1 MGRFMLVQ
9 TKYQNCGL
17 SGSRNWLASF
27 CALVVLLH
35 SPGWAQPAAS
45 PSSPSTEATGPA
57 RFILQ
62 ADGTLV
68 PAPGTPAAPST
79 SSNNA
84 GSSTSPV
91 TGATGGVK
99 RLPDAAPEIVT
110 PVAPARAGNAPST
123 APNTA
128 VQAGATIADPDSTPA
143 ARAVAAARNAMN
155 AKQWGQLASFVP
167 QARAD
172 VLGMYP
178 EYWSLRTQLG
188 STHMPGVQQTLTD
201 FITKNKTAYLGDR
214 LKGEWI
220 LAAARS
226 GDFVTV
232 RELGD
237 VLNPNPQILCS
248 QLEARHM
255 GGRRA
260 SAAEATKVFA
270 PFGTCLK
277 LFDQLVADRVLGSA
291 ELMPYLYEAIENN
304 KLPDAR
310 RYAAWVFESTD
321 LAAYDAMIR
330 EPVSWLSAQTG
341 PRSSAR
347 NDIVAIGLA
356 RAARTDLSATATKVR
371 DTWAGQLPKQ
381 NLQWVYGQMAL
392 LAIMNLDSR
401 AYGWYRE
408 TGSLRLS
415 ETNNAW
421 RVRASLRQANI
432 DWAWVLQSI
441 DAMGPTQKADASWV
455 YWRARGLAAT
465 GKKQDAEK
473 AYASIA
479 AQFNF
484 YGQLAL
490 EELGRQIVAP
500 DRPAPVTAQEIAQA
514 RANPGLQRAVTLFKR
529 GWRGDA
535 VPEWNFTIRGMTDR
549 QLMAAAEVARH
560 ENILDRVV
568 NTSERTVKEV
578 DFSQRYIAPFEG
590 RVSAQARQIN
600 VDPAW
605 VYGLIRQESR
615 FIMDARSVAGASGLM
630 QLMPATARWVAGKI
644 GMTDFTPAK
653 VNDFDTNTKLGT
665 TYLSMVLSD
674 LGGSQVLASAGYNA
688 GPGRPMLWR
697 SKLDGKVEGAIFA
710 ETIPFNETRDYV
722 KAVMSNAVYYAA
734 LFSGQP
740 QSLKQ
745 RLGEIVPQ
753 PYGRTPLP

>member
-17 SGSRNWLASF
+17 GAWLASVCTLF
-27 CALVVLLH
+27 VLLQT
-35 SPGWAQPAAS
+35 PAWGQPAAS
-45 PSSPSTEATGPA
+45 EPSPSTGAATGPA

-68 PAPGTPAAPST
+68 PVAGASAAP
-79 SSNNA
+79 A
-84 GSSTSPV
+84 
-91 TGATGGVK
+91 
-99 RLPDAAPEIVT
+99 T

-123 APNTA
+123 APNSA
-128 VQAGATIADPDSTPA
+128 VQAGPSIADSDGTLA
-143 ARAVAAARNAMN
+143 ARAVVAARNAMN
-155 AKQWGQLASFVP
+155 AKQWTQLASFVP
-167 QARAD
+167 QARGD
-172 VLGMYP
+172 VLGIYP

-188 STHMPGVQQTLTD
+188 STHMPGVQQTLSD

-226 GDFVTV
+226 GDFVAV

-237 VLNPNPQILCS
+237 VLNPNPQILCA

-255 GGRRA
+255 GGQRA
-260 SAAEATKVFA
+260 TAAEAIKVFA
-270 PFGTCLK
+270 PFGACLK

-291 ELMPYLYEAIENN
+291 ELMPFLNEAIENN
-304 KLPDAR
+304 KLPEAR
-310 RYAAWVFESTD
+310 RYAAWVFEPAD
-321 LAAYDAMIR
+321 LAAYDSMLRDPAQ
-330 EPVSWLSAQTG
+330 WLNAQTG

-347 NDIVAIGLA
+347 NDIVALGLA
-356 RAARTDLSATATKVR
+356 RAARTDLTATATKVVS
-371 DTWAGQLPKQ
+371 TWAEQLPKK
-381 NLQWVYGQMAL
+381 NAQWVYGQLGL

-408 TGSLRLS
+408 TGALGLS
-415 ETNNAW
+415 DTNNAW
-421 RVRASLRQANI
+421 RVRASLRQTSI
-432 DWAWVLQSI
+432 DWVWILQSI
-441 DAMGPTQKADASWV
+441 DAMGSAQKADAAWV
-455 YWRARGLAAT
+455 YWRGRGLAAT
-465 GKKQDAEK
+465 GKKQEAEK
-473 AYASIA
+473 AYASIVG
-479 AQFNF
+479 QFNF

-500 DRPAPVTAQEIAQA
+500 NLPAPVTAEEVAQA

-535 VPEWNFTIRGMTDR
+535 VPEWNFTLRGMSDR

-560 ENILDRVV
+560 EHIFDRVV
-568 NTSERTVKEV
+568 NTSERTLKEF

-590 RVSAQARQIN
+590 RVSAQARQID

-615 FIMDARSVAGASGLM
+615 FIMDARSSAGASGLM

-697 SKLDGKVEGAIFA
+697 SKLDSKVEGAIFA

>member
-17 SGSRNWLASF
+17 SAWLVSV
-27 CALVVLLH
+27 CALFALTQTL
-35 SPGWAQPAAS
+35 GWAQPASSAS
-45 PSSPSTEATGPA
+45 SQTAEATGPA

-68 PAPGTPAAPST
+68 PVAGTAPAAATPPNSTDPSARQGQ
-79 SSNNA
+79 SS
-84 GSSTSPV
+84 
-91 TGATGGVK
+91 GAAGGVA
-99 RLPDAAPEIVT
+99 RPPDSTAGTAAPK
-110 PVAPARAGNAPST
+110 APARAGNEPST
-123 APNTA
+123 APNTV

-143 ARAVAAARNAMN
+143 ARAVAAARNAMS
-155 AKQWGQLASFVP
+155 AKQWAQLASFVP
-167 QARAD
+167 QARGD
-172 VLGMYP
+172 VLAIYP

-226 GDFVTV
+226 GDFVAV

-237 VLNPNPQILCS
+237 VLNPNPQILCA

-255 GGRRA
+255 GGQRA
-260 SAAEATKVFA
+260 TAAEAIKVFA
-270 PFGTCLK
+270 PYGACLK

-330 EPVSWLSAQTG
+330 EPVQWLSGQTG

-356 RAARTDLSATATKVR
+356 RAARADLSATATKVR
-371 DTWAGQLPKQ
+371 GNWAEQLPKQ

-392 LAIMNLDSR
+392 LAMMNLDSR

-408 TGSLRLS
+408 TGPLGLS
-415 ETNNAW
+415 DTNNAW

-441 DAMGPTQKADASWV
+441 EAMGPTQKADASWV

-465 GKKQDAEK
+465 GKKQEAEK
-473 AYASIA
+473 AYTSIA
-479 AQFNF
+479 EQFNF

-490 EELGRQIVAP
+490 EELGRSIVAP

-535 VPEWNFTIRGMTDR
+535 VPEWNFTIRGMSDR

-560 ENILDRVV
+560 ENIFDRVV
-568 NTSERTVKEV
+568 NTSDRTLKEF

-590 RVSAQARQIN
+590 RVSAQARQID

-615 FIMDARSVAGASGLM
+615 FIMDARSSAGASGLM

-697 SKLDGKVEGAIFA
+697 SKLDSKVEGAIFA